1 MPERLKELHF
11 TVSWTHS
18 QSQSQI
24 QLNTKSENLKKIPG
38 AQDVNPCCSILGFNN
53 SVTINNDLVDVTI
66 CKKRRF
72 QKHQQIHRV
81 KIYNGCP
88 VNIKVYVS
96 ATMPSIRNQVP
107 KASNNQQ
114 PAMHR
119 KSKSKSKFK
128 DFKKLSLEQS
138 HEEMQKTVS
147 HIYSLKKSKESF
159 PLASVKVDFN
169 TSNDFP
175 EIKNTTKAPLFKK
188 KRKMCH
194 SKYFASR
201 SSVIRCK
208 MLIPLPTLGATSFV
222 TLLALICMETILLST
237 MSSCAKT
244 FYMHWN
250 TSNSIFRI
258 DNTDHIIDV
267 NKGNLA
273 FEFDQ
278 VHIICPV
285 YEPGTFDNETEKYII
300 YNVSK
305 VEYET
310 CRITNADPRVIAIC
324 DKPQKLMFFTI
335 TFRPFTPQPGGL
347 EFLPGNDYYFISTSS
362 KDDLYRRIGG
372 RCSTNNMKVVF
383 KVCCASEE
391 KNKNTTTSKSVG
403 NTDSSNVSSN
413 DVGHNYLN
421 GKNIGLESNIGI
433 SGVSSGIVPPFSI
446 HPPNGNSDVN
456 INSIGPSIN
465 TNLDK
470 FNRIPIQPNII
481 GNNIGTTSNGEVNV
495 VSNAGILPAPGHG
508 SINMLHPGRG
518 GINIPYPGHHHI
530 QTGIRINNVPTHHS
544 YPPHKGNPNSN
555 SNDDHHYEKHPNEVV
570 KNEELT
576 YNSGSS
582 SRKCRIYSIWIRLFS
597 WLSLTL
603 PSFCCM
609 AAHWISSPVVLSM
622 AAVLGMH
629 YIAGKA
635 IITPQLYRSEN
646 ILCTPSFI
654 NNFRVSSTATNKYV
668 C

>member
-1 MPERLKELHF
+1 MPEQLKELHF

-24 QLNTKSENLKKIPG
+24 QFNTKSLKKKPE
-38 AQDVNPCCSILGFNN
+38 AQYVNPCCSFLRYNN
-53 SVTINNDLVDVTI
+53 SVTLKKELVDVPI
-66 CKKRRF
+66 F
-72 QKHQQIHRV
+72 QKHLFEHQQIHRD
-81 KIYNGCP
+81 KIYNACP
-88 VNIKVYVS
+88 HNIKLFVPAPMAS
-96 ATMPSIRNQVP
+96 SRNQVP

-128 DFKKLSLEQS
+128 DFRTLSLKQSHEDIENTADHTLSLE
-138 HEEMQKTVS
+138 KVKD
-147 HIYSLKKSKESF
+147 LCAV
-159 PLASVKVDFN
+159 ASVKIGFN
-169 TSNDFP
+169 TSKHFP
-175 EIKNTTKAPLFKK
+175 EIKKAKRDPLYKK
-188 KRKMCH
+188 SRQLSHNNKYSA
-194 SKYFASR
+194 SK
-201 SSVIRCK
+201 SSVIRYK

-383 KVCCASEE
+383 KVCCATEE
-391 KNKNTTTSKSVG
+391 KNKTSTTSKTVVTTNSA
-403 NTDSSNVSSN
+403 NVAPN
-413 DVGHNYLN
+413 DVGHNNLY
-421 GKNIGLESNIGI
+421 GKSMGQGNNIGI
-433 SGVSSGIVPPFSI
+433 SGVSSGIVPPPSI
-446 HPPNGNSDVN
+446 YPPNGNSDVN
-456 INSIGPSIN
+456 INGIGTSIN

-481 GNNIGTTSNGEVNV
+481 GNNIGTSSDGAANV
-495 VSNAGILPAPGHG
+495 VSNGGVLSAHGHG
-508 SINMLHPGRG
+508 SINMLQPGRG
-518 GINIPYPGHHHI
+518 GINTPYPGHHHI
-530 QTGIRINNVPTHHS
+530 QTGIRINNVPTHHN
-544 YPPHKGNPNSN
+544 YPTHKGNPSSN

-582 SRKCRIYSIWIRLFS
+582 SPNCCIYSTCIRTFS
-597 WLSLTL
+597 WLSITL

-609 AAHWISSPVVLSM
+609 FANWINSPLALSM
-622 AAVLGMH
+622 ATVLGVH

-635 IITPQLYRSEN
+635 LITPQLYRSHN
-646 ILCTPSFI
+646 IICTPYI
-654 NNFRVSSTATNKYV
+654 NYFTVSSTATNIYNL
-668 C
+668 